1 MPHRIS
7 IIAVPDKFTKEHRK
21 DSNEASQKKRSADF
35 ETAIAAAGYGKFQY
49 LLLLTIIPVSW
60 ATSID
65 SSSIAMILPSAECDL
80 QMTFFQKG
88 VLNAIIYI
96 GMISSGFLWG
106 YIADAKGRRAV
117 FLYGCLADSICNFL
131 SGFSQNFWMLVS
143 FKFLSGFIISGP
155 HASIVAYT
163 SEFYGKKERGRIS
176 LIVGFAITSGHIVS
190 AVLAF
195 IIIPQR
201 WSIVL
206 WDGAFVYNSW
216 RLFLSVC
223 GMPILI
229 GVICLFLFPESPKFL
244 MSQGHMEDALKVFKM
259 IYSINTGKSAEE
271 YPIQYLENELPKEG
285 SDNDHDGK
293 IERKAI
299 FFSPHLNR
307 ILLVTVMQFGSMYT
321 TNTIRM
327 WQPQLFTIL
336 GNFDPV
342 NYNLTE
348 GHKSTFCEILDF
360 FSVADETSAAIEE
373 NVNCTNIV
381 VSESVYV
388 NTIVVT
394 AFGGILILLSSFLLN
409 ILNYKILLY
418 ISYGVALIC
427 IVCLNWSSDTLLTL
441 ILTSLFIGLTNTT
454 LNIIIAATVI
464 MFPTSLRAIAVSLV
478 MSVGRIGSVVGNLLF
493 PILLAQ
499 GCLAPMIQLACLI
512 LLCSTLTCF
521 LPSTK
526 KAK

>member
-7 IIAVPDKFTKEHRK
+7 IIAVPDKFAKGVRK
-21 DSNEASQKKRSADF
+21 DSNEVSQKQKSADF
-35 ETAIAAAGYGKFQY
+35 EAAIAAAGYGKFQY
-49 LLLLTIIPVSW
+49 LLLLAIIPVSW

-65 SSSIAMILPSAECDL
+65 SSSVAMILPSAECDL
-80 QMTFFQKG
+80 QMTFVQKG
-88 VLNAIIYI
+88 VLNAIIYV
-96 GMISSGFLWG
+96 GMISSGFLWA
-106 YIADAKGRRAV
+106 YIADVKGRRTV
-117 FLYGCLADSICNFL
+117 FLYGYIADSICNFL

-176 LIVGFAITSGHIVS
+176 LIVGFAITSGNIVS

-223 GMPILI
+223 GVPMLV

-244 MSQGHMEDALKVFKM
+244 MSQGHTEEALKVFKI

-285 SDNDHDGK
+285 NDNDYDGK
-293 IERKAI
+293 IEKKAI
-299 FFSPHLNR
+299 FFTPHLNR
-307 ILLVTVMQFGSMYT
+307 ILLVTAMQFGSMYT

-342 NYNLTE
+342 NHNLTE
-348 GHKSTFCEILDF
+348 GHKSTFCDILDF
-360 FSVADETSAAIEE
+360 FSAVDETPAAIEE

-388 NTIVVT
+388 NTIIIT
-394 AFGGILILLSSFLLN
+394 AFGGILILLSSLLVN
-409 ILNYKILLY
+409 ILKYKTLLY
-418 ISYGVALIC
+418 ISYGISFIC
-427 IVCLNWSSDTLLTL
+427 IVYLNWSPDTLLTL
-441 ILTSLFIGLTNTT
+441 ILTSVFIGLTNTT
-454 LNIIIAATVI
+454 HNIIIAVTVI

-478 MSVGRIGSVVGNLLF
+478 MSAGRIGSVIGNLVF

-499 GCLAPMIQLACLI
+499 GCLAPIIQLACLI
-512 LLCSTLTCF
+512 LLCSIFTCF

>member
-7 IIAVPDKFTKEHRK
+7 IIAVPEKLTEGHRK
-21 DSNEASQKKRSADF
+21 DSNDASQKKKSANF

-49 LLLLTIIPVSW
+49 LLLLAIIPVSW

-65 SSSIAMILPSAECDL
+65 SSSVAMILPSAECDL

-88 VLNAIIYI
+88 VLNAIVFL

-117 FLYGCLADSICNFL
+117 FLYGYIADSICNFL

-176 LIVGFAITSGHIVS
+176 LIVGFAITSGNIVS

-223 GMPILI
+223 GIPILI
-229 GVICLFLFPESPKFL
+229 GVICLSLFPESPKFL
-244 MSQGHMEDALKVFKM
+244 MSQGHTEDALKVFKM

-285 SDNDHDGK
+285 DDNDYDGK
-293 IERKAI
+293 IEKKAI
-299 FFSPHLNR
+299 FFTPHLNR
-307 ILLVTVMQFGSMYT
+307 ILLVTAMQFGSMYT

-336 GNFDPV
+336 ENFDPV
-342 NYNLTE
+342 NHNLTE
-348 GHKSTFCEILDF
+348 EHKSTFCEILDF

-373 NVNCTNIV
+373 NCTNIV
-381 VSESVYV
+381 VSKSVYV

-409 ILNYKILLY
+409 ILKYKILLY
-418 ISYGVALIC
+418 ISYGVAFIC
-427 IVCLNWSSDTLLTL
+427 IICLNWSSDTLLTL

-454 LNIIIAATVI
+454 LNIIVAATVI

-499 GCLAPMIQLACLI
+499 GCLTPMIQLACLI
-512 LLCSTLTCF
+512 LLCSILTCF